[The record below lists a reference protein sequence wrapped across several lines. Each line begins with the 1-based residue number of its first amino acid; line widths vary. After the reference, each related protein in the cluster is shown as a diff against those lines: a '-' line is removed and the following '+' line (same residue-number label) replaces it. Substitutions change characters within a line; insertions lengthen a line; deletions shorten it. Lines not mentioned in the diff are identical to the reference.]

1 MADHRSD
8 YKNKVIN
15 ALTNKGVAKKCPMCN
30 LIGFHVHEDRMAPRL
45 VHDVNEAAQ
54 PLLNSQRALP
64 VAVLTCN
71 NCGFVAQ
78 FSLKTIGL
86 LDTFTQERSDD

>member
-8 YKNKVIN
+8 YKDNVIN
-15 ALTNKGVAKKCPMCN
+15 ALTNKGVSKKCPMCN
-30 LIGFHVHEDRMAPRL
+30 LTDFHVHGDRMAPRL

-86 LDTFTQERSDD
+86 IDTFIQDTSGQ